1 MSSKTKALSPYLI
14 LARLR
19 LSVLSAGESLPDKY
33 WDSKGLSAT
42 GQGDLKMVFP
52 RTSIVA
58 AMTHASELARAHHDK
73 QTRASG
79 VHHLFRL
86 PTTIETAIH
95 HEMIES
101 IPNDYDMEANLWSE
115 IDDLPQAEVQP
126 EAGSINL
133 NSLDLTSKKAI
144 AKLAATYKSAMSA
157 GLTCIPFF
165 QIAE

>member
-1 MSSKTKALSPYLI
+1 MTKALSPYSI

-19 LSVLSAGESLPDKY
+19 LSVLAAGEALPDKY
-33 WDSKGLSAT
+33 WDSKGLSAS

-52 RTSIVA
+52 RTSLIA
-58 AMTHASELARAHHDK
+58 AMTHANELARAHHDK

-79 VHHLFRL
+79 VYHLFRL
-86 PTTIETAIH
+86 PTVIETAIH

-101 IPNDYDMEANLWSE
+101 IPNDYDVQANLWSE
-115 IDDLPQAEVQP
+115 IDDLPKAEAQP

-133 NSLDLTSKKAI
+133 NSLDLTSTKAI

-157 GLTCIPFF
+157 GLTCTPFF
-165 QIAE
+165 QISE

>member
-1 MSSKTKALSPYLI
+1 MTTALSVYSI

-19 LSVLSAGESLPDKY
+19 LSVLAAGEALPDKY
-33 WDSKGLSAT
+33 WDSKGLSKT
-42 GQGDLKMVFP
+42 GQGDLIAIFP
-52 RTSIVA
+52 RTSLLT
-58 AMTHASELARAHHDK
+58 AMTHATELARAHHDK

-79 VHHLFRL
+79 VYHLFRL
-86 PTTIETAIH
+86 PTDIETAIH

-101 IPNDYDMEANLWSE
+101 IPNDYDVEANLWSE
-115 IDDLPQAEVQP
+115 IDELPKVEAEP

-133 NSLDLTSKKAI
+133 NTLDLTSTKAI
-144 AKLAATYKSAMSA
+144 AKLAATYQSAMET